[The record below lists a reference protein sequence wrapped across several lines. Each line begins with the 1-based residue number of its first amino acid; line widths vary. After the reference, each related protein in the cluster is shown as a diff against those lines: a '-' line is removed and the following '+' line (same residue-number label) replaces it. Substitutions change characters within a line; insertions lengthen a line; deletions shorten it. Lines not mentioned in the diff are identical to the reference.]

1 MGERARVTLVRAR
14 YAHTK
19 YVLLDDP
26 LNTIICLHFDPYAL
40 VPTGLFVFSRLAI
53 QRDFV

>member
-1 MGERARVTLVRAR
+1 MTLVRAR

-26 LNTIICLHFDPYAL
+26 LNAIICLHFDLYAL
-40 VPTGLFVFSRLAI
+40 VPTGLFAFSRLAI